1 MVVNGR
7 VYLHITSPVL
17 DPLDYP
23 RGYELEQNYPNP
35 FNPGTT
41 IGFTIVNPQE
51 VKLDLYTLD
60 GRYVKSIFNGFV
72 RTGRHT
78 VRLDASELPSGVYL
92 YKLTTGTGLQTKK
105 LTLIK

>member
-78 VRLDASELPSGVYL
+78 VR
-92 YKLTTGTGLQTKK
+92 TKHTQPVSYTH
-105 LTLIK
+105 LTLPTKRIV